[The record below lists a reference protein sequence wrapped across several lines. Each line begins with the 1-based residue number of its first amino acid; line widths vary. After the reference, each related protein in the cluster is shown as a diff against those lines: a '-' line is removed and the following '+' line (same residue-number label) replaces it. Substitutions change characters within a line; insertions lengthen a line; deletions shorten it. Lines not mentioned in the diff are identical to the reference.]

1 MAIKKGV
8 TASGFEFEIDDAVI
22 NDMEL
27 IDAIAE
33 SMDDNPLAFSRVC
46 AKLLGSEQRK
56 KLYDHVRENGRVP
69 LEKISTE
76 ITDIFNSFGDNG
88 KNL

>member
-27 IDAIAE
+27 IDAIAD
-33 SMDDNPLAFSRVC
+33 SMDDNPLAFSKVC

-56 KLYDHVRENGRVP
+56 KLYDHLRENGRVP

>member
-27 IDAIAE
+27 IDAIAD
-33 SMDDNPLAFSRVC
+33 SMDDNPLAFSKVC

-76 ITDIFNSFGDNG
+76 ITDIFNAFGDNG

>member
-1 MAIKKGV
+1 MAIKKGI

-27 IDAIAE
+27 IDAIAD
-33 SMDDNPLAFSRVC
+33 SMDDNPLAFSKVC

>member
-27 IDAIAE
+27 IDAIAD
-33 SMDDNPLAFSRVC
+33 SMDDNPLAFSKVC

-76 ITDIFNSFGDNG
+76 IIDIFNAFGDNG

>member
-27 IDAIAE
+27 IDAIAD
-33 SMDDNPLAFSRVC
+33 SMDDNPLAFSKVC

>member
-8 TASGFEFEIDDAVI
+8 TSSGFEFEIDDAVI
-22 NDMEL
+22 DDMEL
-27 IDAIAE
+27 IDAIAD
-33 SMDDNPLAFSRVC
+33 SMGDNPLAFSQVC
-46 AKLLGSEQRK
+46 TKLLGMEQKK

-69 LEKISTE
+69 VEKISTE
-76 ITDIFNSFGDNG
+76 ITDIFNSFGETG

>member
-27 IDAIAE
+27 IDAIAD
-33 SMDDNPLAFSRVC
+33 SMDDNPLAFSKVC

-76 ITDIFNSFGDNG
+76 ITDIFNSFGDTG

>member
-1 MAIKKGV
+1 MAIKKGI

-27 IDAIAE
+27 IDAIAD
-33 SMDDNPLAFSRVC
+33 SMDDNPLAFSKVC

-76 ITDIFNSFGDNG
+76 ITDIFNSFGDTG

>member
-8 TASGFEFEIDDAVI
+8 TSSGFEFEIDDAVI
-22 NDMEL
+22 DDMEL
-27 IDAIAE
+27 IDAIADA
-33 SMDDNPLAFSRVC
+33 MDNNPFAFSRVC

-56 KLYDHVRENGRVP
+56 KLYDHLRENGRVP
-69 LEKISTE
+69 LEKIGAE
-76 ITDIFNSFGDNG
+76 ITDIFTAFGDNG

>member
-8 TASGFEFEIDDAVI
+8 TSSGFEFEIDDAVI
-22 NDMEL
+22 DDMEL
-27 IDAIAE
+27 IDAIAD
-33 SMDDNPLAFSRVC
+33 SMDDNPLAFSKVC

>member
-8 TASGFEFEIDDAVI
+8 TSSGFEFEIDDAVI
-22 NDMEL
+22 DDMEL
-27 IDAIAE
+27 IDAIAD
-33 SMDDNPLAFSRVC
+33 SMDDNPLAFSKVC

-76 ITDIFNSFGDNG
+76 ITDIFTAFGDNG

>member
-27 IDAIAE
+27 IDAIAD
-33 SMDDNPLAFSRVC
+33 SMDDNPLAFSKVC

-69 LEKISTE
+69 LEKISAE
-76 ITDIFNSFGDNG
+76 ITDIFNAFGDNG

>member
-8 TASGFEFEIDDAVI
+8 TSSGFEFEIDDAVI

-27 IDAIAE
+27 IDAIAD
-33 SMDDNPLAFSRVC
+33 SMDDNPLAFSKVC